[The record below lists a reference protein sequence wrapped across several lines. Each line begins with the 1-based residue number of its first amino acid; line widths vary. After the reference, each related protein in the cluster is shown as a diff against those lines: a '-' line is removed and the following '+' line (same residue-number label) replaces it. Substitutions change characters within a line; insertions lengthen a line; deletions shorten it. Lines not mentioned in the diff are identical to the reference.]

1 MDTIAVMTG
10 RLRVMGN
17 DRDNRSI
24 QVRPNRPNM
33 KITHARIAAFYRSF
47 NALLDTGLLLIE

>member
-1 MDTIAVMTG
+1 MTG

-24 QVRPNRPNM
+24 QVRPNRPDM

-47 NALLDTGLLLIE
+47 DALLDTGLLLIE

>member
-1 MDTIAVMTG
+1 MFSMTVVG
-10 RLRVMGN
+10 YP
-17 DRDNRSI
+17 SCI
-24 QVRPNRPNM
+24 QVRPYRPNM